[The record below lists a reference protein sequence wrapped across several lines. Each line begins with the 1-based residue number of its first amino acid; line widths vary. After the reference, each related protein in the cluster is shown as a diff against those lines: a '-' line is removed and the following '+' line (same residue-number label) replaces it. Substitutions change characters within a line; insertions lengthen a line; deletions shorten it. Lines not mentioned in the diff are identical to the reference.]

1 MLSPAFTTARR
12 QAALVIRSATVTFW
26 TSLRTTHRDITTSL
40 GISAAVHLALL
51 LVFGAALYTSGND
64 DMDVPEL
71 SVQLVTREGPSSEE
85 FTEAALPQPVPDPIE
100 DVLNDPG
107 TGEQT
112 VDAPA
117 VADAAPLQDR
127 APDVSELESLAAF
140 AECPAESRAGHHHRW
155 ASLTKWWPPSSNPGS
170 SRKRR
175 CPRPSRSCSARTC
188 SSSPRSC
195 STRT

>member
-1 MLSPAFTTARR
+1 MDY
-12 QAALVIRSATVTFW
+12 W
-26 TSLRTTHRDITTSL
+26 TSLRTTHRDIATSL

-51 LVFGAALYTSGND
+51 LTLGTALYTAGND

-85 FTEAALPQPVPDPIE
+85 FTDAALPQPVPDPVE

-117 VADAAPLQDR
+117 GCQ
-127 APDVSELESLAAF
+127 
-140 AECPAESRAGHHHRW
+140 
-155 ASLTKWWPPSSNPGS
+155 
-170 SRKRR
+170 
-175 CPRPSRSCSARTC
+175 CSAAAGSDTRRQRARVAVGL
-188 SSSPRSC
+188 SLSIDRRGRPGRHHPRRVS
-195 STRT
+195 